1 MSIKD
6 GETDMYDDYLKG
18 TRQNECRYEAPLP
31 FKQEHPTIPD
41 NYTTAYGRLGSLMR
55 RLRSLPDILHEYD
68 RVIKEQLNCGVI
80 QLQEVKRED
89 VKNVTP
95 GTVHYIPQREV
106 VREDKSTTKLRIVYD
121 ASSKQGQEAS
131 LIDLNTASC
140 KHQNTVQ
147 FHTACNPRK
156 V

>member
-1 MSIKD
+1 
-6 GETDMYDDYLKG
+6 
-18 TRQNECRYEAPLP
+18 
-31 FKQEHPTIPD
+31 
-41 NYTTAYGRLGSLMR
+41 MR

-80 QLQEVKRED
+80 KLQEVKRED

-95 GTVHYIPQREV
+95 GTVHYISQREV

-140 KHQNTVQ
+140 KHPNTVQ

-156 V
+156 VLFIHFDSLFRTELISYWHRVDGITNLGKGIISCRIHFVRASCKRV